1 MASRWASRWC
11 CPPGRARPGQGLV
24 PRWLQVAG
32 GWAWR
37 LLFIGIVIYLAYRVA
52 GLLALVVIPCAGALL
67 LTALLQPLAARLH
80 RAGLP
85 MMAATW
91 CTLLGAVIVLAGT
104 ITLVT
109 IRVRAEYKGLVTQVR
124 HTSHQVQAWLAGPP
138 LHLKTTSLQTS
149 SNKLLTYLG
158 QHKSLVAGTV
168 LTGEPDRLRG
178 ARRHRAHAVRDVLP
192 DQGRHPDLGL
202 ADECPRGG
210 SSQRAN
216 RAGRAAWQ
224 AVVFYVRGTV
234 LVAAIHAVVIGSALT
249 IMGVPLVAP
258 LAVLVFLAAFIPLVG
273 ILFAGS
279 VIILIT
285 LATKG
290 WIAAVIL
297 FGIFI
302 AENQI
307 ESHLLQ
313 PQVVGRIIRLHPLAI
328 ILVLAVGGIVAGIP
342 GAVVAVPVAAA
353 ITRAV
358 PELRRRYPPAG
369 PVPVRG
375 DSGPDPPHRGR
386 VTECKELAAPR
397 CTPHGGRAAWP
408 GTIPVGR
415 PWGSTG
421 SRGSSRQESRGRTPM
436 NGPDRVDVLIQRLD
450 PGLPLPAFAIRATPA
465 RICSRPRTWTSGRGT
480 GPGPD
485 RGRHR
490 AARRLCRVRAP
501 ALRPRRATRGH
512 DRERAG
518 HGGRRLPRR
527 DQGHAAEH
535 RPFAAGQLP
544 ARRPDRPA
552 RHPAGRAGA
561 LP

>member
-1 MASRWASRWC
+1 MVERSGRGAGR
-11 CPPGRARPGQGLV
+11 GVGQRARQLLTDARAGIRNAEGRRNAAGRLQPDDQAREAAANGLAASPAPDALYPPDAPHEPQRADGPQTAGGAYPADGAVPLAEPGQGRGLV

-52 GLLALVVIPCAGALL
+52 DRLALVVIPCAGALL

-85 MMAATW
+85 MLAATW

-104 ITLVT
+104 IALVT
-109 IRVRAEYKGLVTQVR
+109 IRVRAEYDGLVTQVR

-168 LTGEPDRLRG
+168 LTGSQIVFEVLGGIVLMLFVTFFLIKDGRRIWAWLTRAFG
-178 ARRHRAHAVRDVLP
+178 AD
-192 DQGRHPDLGL
+192 G
-202 ADECPRGG
+202 
-210 SSQRAN
+210 SQRAN

-249 IMGVPLVAP
+249 IMGAPLVAP

-297 FGIFI
+297 LGIFI
-302 AENQI
+302 AENQV

-313 PQVVGRIIRLHPLAI
+313 PLVVGRIIRLHPLAI

-358 PELRRRYPPAG
+358 PELRRRYPLAE
-369 PVPVRG
+369 PVPLRG
-375 DSGPDPPHRGR
+375 DSGPAPP
-386 VTECKELAAPR
+386 APR
-397 CTPHGGRAAWP
+397 
-408 GTIPVGR
+408 
-415 PWGSTG
+415 
-421 SRGSSRQESRGRTPM
+421 
-436 NGPDRVDVLIQRLD
+436 
-450 PGLPLPAFAIRATPA
+450 
-465 RICSRPRTWTSGRGT
+465 
-480 GPGPD
+480 
-485 RGRHR
+485 
-490 AARRLCRVRAP
+490 
-501 ALRPRRATRGH
+501 
-512 DRERAG
+512 
-518 HGGRRLPRR
+518 
-527 DQGHAAEH
+527 
-535 RPFAAGQLP
+535 
-544 ARRPDRPA
+544 
-552 RHPAGRAGA
+552 
-561 LP
+561 

>member
-1 MASRWASRWC
+1 MVERSGRGAGR
-11 CPPGRARPGQGLV
+11 GVGQRARQLLTDARAGIRHAEERQNAAGRLQPDDQAREAAANGLAASPAPDALYPPDAPHEPQRADGPQTAGGAYPADGAVPLAEPGQGRGLV

-52 GLLALVVIPCAGALL
+52 GRLALVVIPCAGALL
-67 LTALLQPLAARLH
+67 LTALLQPLAARL
-80 RAGLP
+80 RRVGLP
-85 MMAATW
+85 MLAATW

-109 IRVRAEYKGLVTQVR
+109 IRVRAEYDGLVTQVR

-168 LTGEPDRLRG
+168 LTGSQIVFEVLGGIALMLFVTFFLIKDGRRIWAWLTRAFG
-178 ARRHRAHAVRDVLP
+178 AD
-192 DQGRHPDLGL
+192 G
-202 ADECPRGG
+202 
-210 SSQRAN
+210 SQRAN

-249 IMGVPLVAP
+249 IMGAPLVAP

-297 FGIFI
+297 LGIFI
-302 AENQI
+302 AENQV

-313 PQVVGRIIRLHPLAI
+313 PLVVGRIIRLHPLAI

-369 PVPVRG
+369 PDPVRQ
-375 DSGPDPPHRGR
+375 DSGPAPP
-386 VTECKELAAPR
+386 APR
-397 CTPHGGRAAWP
+397 
-408 GTIPVGR
+408 
-415 PWGSTG
+415 
-421 SRGSSRQESRGRTPM
+421 
-436 NGPDRVDVLIQRLD
+436 
-450 PGLPLPAFAIRATPA
+450 
-465 RICSRPRTWTSGRGT
+465 
-480 GPGPD
+480 
-485 RGRHR
+485 
-490 AARRLCRVRAP
+490 
-501 ALRPRRATRGH
+501 
-512 DRERAG
+512 
-518 HGGRRLPRR
+518 
-527 DQGHAAEH
+527 
-535 RPFAAGQLP
+535 
-544 ARRPDRPA
+544 
-552 RHPAGRAGA
+552 
-561 LP
+561 